1 MICECDIL
9 LKGGFLYIVLGLCCN
24 FLIYFNILMKIY
36 LYINDVE
43 IVLEN
48 YFFFI
53 FLLYDV
59 FLRRV
64 KFFIL

>member
-9 LKGGFLYIVLGLCCN
+9 LKGGIFYIVLGLCCN

-43 IVLEN
+43 IVFEN
-48 YFFFI
+48 YFFYI
-53 FLLYDV
+53 FS
-59 FLRRV
+59 
-64 KFFIL
+64 I

>member
-9 LKGGFLYIVLGLCCN
+9 LKGGIFYIVLGLCCN

-36 LYINDVE
+36 MYLYINDVE

-48 YFFFI
+48 YFF
-53 FLLYDV
+53 LY
-59 FLRRV
+59 FYYMM
-64 KFFIL
+64 FF